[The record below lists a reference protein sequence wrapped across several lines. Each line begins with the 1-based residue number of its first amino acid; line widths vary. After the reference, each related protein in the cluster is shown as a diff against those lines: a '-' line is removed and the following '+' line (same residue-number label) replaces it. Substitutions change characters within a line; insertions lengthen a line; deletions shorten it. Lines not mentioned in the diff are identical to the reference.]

1 MNHQWF
7 SDMKL
12 TNKILIV
19 PLVTLGIFIFLG
31 IYGHRY
37 ISLQHSLLLDLS
49 VKMEDVERI
58 LTENGELRL
67 IHANLYKILSWYN
80 TGYDENR
87 INDLAE
93 SQKKKL
99 DDLIKR
105 IDENGTIQ
113 NKELVKHLKD
123 YGSNMKNA
131 MDMASVDLTLATT
144 FVTPC
149 EKQLQSLDTALAEIL
164 SGKKDQNALALKN
177 ATMTYRRIAVTGVSA
192 LGLSI
197 VMIAFSG
204 YFISQI
210 IRKSITKTIRNVEK
224 MASGDLTDKIGI
236 TSNDELGRI
245 AKAVD
250 SMRTTLGSLVV
261 ELHTGAETVVD
272 ESEKLSNISAV
283 LVDGVG
289 ILNSKS
295 MSVDNSVSATMD
307 WISGIESAATGVN
320 NVIEKLHDSVN
331 EINSTI
337 TAIAGNSQR
346 VFILTSKDATEK
358 IQTSSSII
366 TDLNESIQKIN
377 KITEII
383 KAVSEQT
390 NLLALNATIE
400 AVRAGEYGKGFGV
413 VAEEVK
419 NLARQTSV
427 SASEISLQI
436 NAVLAKSTEAVSS
449 VSDLSDFMRTI
460 SEITLNV
467 SSTIEEQ
474 KHALGDISSSIAS
487 TSLSSREIA
496 GNVANSLERL
506 GQIKNDVGVIFK
518 TSDATSDAAYQIKE
532 AVSRFGV
539 VTTKLKSNIDLF
551 KI

>member
-1 MNHQWF
+1 M
-7 SDMKL
+7 
-12 TNKILIV
+12 LIV

-31 IYGHRY
+31 ISGHRY
-37 ISLQHSLLLDLS
+37 ISLQHSLLLDIS

-58 LTENGELRL
+58 LADNGELRL

-87 INDLAE
+87 INELVVSQDKKLAE
-93 SQKKKL
+93 
-99 DDLIKR
+99 LIKR
-105 IDENGTIQ
+105 INESSIAQ
-113 NKELVKHLKD
+113 KQELVKHLED
-123 YGSNMKNA
+123 YGNNMKNA
-131 MDMASVDLTLATT
+131 IDMASTDLTLATT

-149 EKQLQSLDTALAEIL
+149 EKDILLIDTALSKIL
-164 SGKKDQNALALKN
+164 SEKKDQNALALEN
-177 ATMTYRRIAVTGVSA
+177 ATMTYRRIAVTGVA
-192 LGLSI
+192 AIGLSI

-204 YFISQI
+204 YVISQI
-210 IRKSITKTIRNVEK
+210 IRKSITKTISNVEK
-224 MASGDLTDKIGI
+224 IARGDLTEKIGT
-236 TSNDELGRI
+236 TSDDELGRI

-261 ELHTGAETVVD
+261 ELHTGAETVVG
-272 ESEKLSNISAV
+272 ESEKLSNISSI

-295 MSVDNSVSATMD
+295 ISVENSVSATMD
-307 WISGIESAATGVN
+307 WISGIESSATGVN
-320 NVIEKLHDSVN
+320 TVIEKLHDSVN
-331 EINSTI
+331 EINTTI

-346 VFILTSKDATEK
+346 VFVLTSEDATKK
-358 IQTSSSII
+358 IQISTGII
-366 TDLNESIQKIN
+366 NDLNESIQKIN

-383 KAVSEQT
+383 KTVSDQT

-400 AVRAGEYGKGFGV
+400 AVRAGQYGKGFGV

-436 NAVLAKSTEAVSS
+436 NAILAKSTEAVNS
-449 VSDLSDFMRTI
+449 VSELSDFMRTI

-474 KHALGDISSSIAS
+474 KHALNDISSSIAS

-496 GNVANSLERL
+496 GNVANSLKRL

-518 TSDATSDAAYQIKE
+518 TSDTTSDAAGQIKE
-532 AVSRFGV
+532 AVARFGV